1 MDKKSIFLKKYA
13 NLPLALRDEIIV
25 IIDDKPLTWNAA
37 YLEVKNDT
45 EKSKEILEKLSELE
59 ILNETE

>member
-1 MDKKSIFLKKYA
+1 MDRKTVFLKKYS

-25 IIDDKPLTWNAA
+25 IVDDQPLTWNAA

-45 EKSKEILEKLSELE
+45 DKSKEILDKLFELE
-59 ILNETE
+59 ILK

>member
-1 MDKKSIFLKKYA
+1 MDRKTVFLRKYA

-25 IIDDKPLTWNAA
+25 LVRDQPLTWNAA

-45 EKSKEILEKLSELE
+45 DKSKEILERLFELE
-59 ILNETE
+59 ILK

>member
-1 MDKKSIFLKKYA
+1 MDRKSIFLKKYA

-25 IIDDKPLTWNAA
+25 IIEDKPLTWNAA

-45 EKSKEILEKLSELE
+45 NKSKEILDRLFQLE
-59 ILNETE
+59 ILK